1 MAAFTFYTNPMSRGQ
16 IARWA
21 LHEAGADYEAVIV
34 DWQDKPAAFLAA
46 NPMGKVPTIVHHARY
61 GDRVVTESAAICAYL
76 AETHPQAGLL
86 PHEEERANYLR
97 WMFFAAGPLEQAISA
112 RMFGFEPSAE
122 QRRSVGF
129 GDYDSTVNALAG
141 WLTDHDHVTGVR
153 FTAADVYV
161 GSHVMFALS
170 FGGLPAHPAF
180 LAYRERLAARPAFR
194 RASELDGPM

>member
-1 MAAFTFYTNPMSRGQ
+1 MTGLKLYTHPKSRGR
-16 IARWA
+16 IARWM
-21 LHEAGADYEAVIV
+21 LEETGRPYETEVMDYGAPL
-34 DWQDKPAAFLAA
+34 QSAAFRAL
-46 NPMGKVPTIVHHARY
+46 NPMGKVPVLVAE
-61 GDRVVTESAAICAYL
+61 GQVVTETAAICAFL
-76 AETHPQAGLL
+76 AEACPEAGLAPL
-86 PHEEERANYLR
+86 PSERANYLR

>member
-1 MAAFTFYTNPMSRGQ
+1 MTGLKLYTHPKSRGR
-16 IARWA
+16 IARWM
-21 LHEAGADYEAVIV
+21 LEETGRPYETEVMDYGAPL
-34 DWQDKPAAFLAA
+34 QSAAFRAL
-46 NPMGKVPTIVHHARY
+46 NPMGKVPVLVA
-61 GDRVVTESAAICAYL
+61 GGQVVTETAAICAFL
-76 AETHPQAGLL
+76 AEACPEAGLAPL
-86 PHEEERANYLR
+86 PSERANYLR

>member
-1 MAAFTFYTNPMSRGQ
+1 MTGLKLYTHPKSRGR
-16 IARWA
+16 IARWM
-21 LHEAGADYEAVIV
+21 LEETGRPYEAEVM
-34 DWQDKPAAFLAA
+34 DYGAPLQSAAFRAL
-46 NPMGKVPTIVHHARY
+46 NPMGKVPVLVA
-61 GDRVVTESAAICAYL
+61 GGQVVTEAAAICAFL
-76 AETHPQAGLL
+76 AEACPEAGLAPL
-86 PHEEERANYLR
+86 PSERANYLR

>member
-1 MAAFTFYTNPMSRGQ
+1 MTGLKLYTHPKSRGR
-16 IARWA
+16 IARWM
-21 LHEAGADYEAVIV
+21 LEETGRPYETEVMDYGAPL
-34 DWQDKPAAFLAA
+34 QSAAFRAL
-46 NPMGKVPTIVHHARY
+46 NPMGKVPVLVAE
-61 GDRVVTESAAICAYL
+61 GQVVTETAAICAFL
-76 AETHPQAGLL
+76 AEACPEAGLAPL
-86 PHEEERANYLR
+86 PSERANYLR
-97 WMFFAAGPLEQAISA
+97 WMFFAAGPLEQAIAA

>member
-1 MAAFTFYTNPMSRGQ
+1 MTGLKLYTHPKSRGR
-16 IARWA
+16 IARWM
-21 LHEAGADYEAVIV
+21 LEETGRPYEAEVM
-34 DWQDKPAAFLAA
+34 DYGAPLQSAAFRAL
-46 NPMGKVPTIVHHARY
+46 NPMGKVPVLVAE
-61 GDRVVTESAAICAYL
+61 GQVVTETAAICAFL
-76 AETHPQAGLL
+76 AEACPEAGLAPL
-86 PHEEERANYLR
+86 PSERANYLR

-161 GSHVMFALS
+161 GSHAMFALS

>member
-1 MAAFTFYTNPMSRGQ
+1 MTGLKLYTHPKSRGR
-16 IARWA
+16 IARWM
-21 LHEAGADYEAVIV
+21 LEETGRPYETEVMDYGAPL
-34 DWQDKPAAFLAA
+34 QSAAFRAL
-46 NPMGKVPTIVHHARY
+46 NPMGKVPVLVA
-61 GDRVVTESAAICAYL
+61 GGQVVTEAAAICAFL
-76 AETHPQAGLL
+76 AEACPEAGLAPL
-86 PHEEERANYLR
+86 PSERANYLR

>member
-1 MAAFTFYTNPMSRGQ
+1 MTGLKLYTHPKSRGR
-16 IARWA
+16 IARWM
-21 LHEAGADYEAVIV
+21 LEETGRPYETEVMDYGAPL
-34 DWQDKPAAFLAA
+34 QSAAFRAL
-46 NPMGKVPTIVHHARY
+46 NPMGKVPVLVAE
-61 GDRVVTESAAICAYL
+61 GQVVTETAAICAFL
-76 AETHPQAGLL
+76 AEACPEAGLAPL
-86 PHEEERANYLR
+86 PSERANYLR

-129 GDYDSTVNALAG
+129 GDYDSTVIALAG

-161 GSHVMFALS
+161 GSQVMFALS

>member
-1 MAAFTFYTNPMSRGQ
+1 MTGLKLYTHPKSRGR
-16 IARWA
+16 IARWM
-21 LHEAGADYEAVIV
+21 LEETGRPYETEVMDYGAPL
-34 DWQDKPAAFLAA
+34 QSAAFRAL
-46 NPMGKVPTIVHHARY
+46 NPMGKVPVLVAE
-61 GDRVVTESAAICAYL
+61 GQVVTETAAISAFL
-76 AETHPQAGLL
+76 AEACPEAGLAPL
-86 PHEEERANYLR
+86 PSERANYLR
-97 WMFFAAGPLEQAISA
+97 WMFFAAGPLEQAIAA